1 MYKNLENCIETIK
14 TFITPNDSFEVES
27 TLSFNKWDFVNQ
39 KDYQK
44 LCHYLYISNI
54 PYIEFF
60 GEIRLDKSDIEAT
73 IKRSNILENNTWSY
87 ELILLPNNGTSNRV
101 TKSICVIKF
110 GDSIEENISLLTDIV
125 KNSEIIMNKEF
136 NIKEL
141 VANYKTSNDIDDH
154 LVLLKKK
161 LYIL

>member
-1 MYKNLENCIETIK
+1 MYKNIENCIETIK
-14 TFITPNDSFEVES
+14 TFIEPNESFEVK

-39 KDYQK
+39 KDYEK
-44 LCHYLYISNI
+44 LCDYLYISNI

-73 IKRSNILENNTWSY
+73 IKRSKILENNTWSY
-87 ELILLPNNGTSNRV
+87 ELVLLPNNGTSNRV
-101 TKSICVIKF
+101 TESICVIKF
-110 GDSIEENISLLTDIV
+110 GDSIEENISLLSDIV
-125 KNSEIIMNKEF
+125 KNSEIIINKEF

>member
-73 IKRSNILENNTWSY
+73 IKRSKILENNTWSY
-87 ELILLPNNGTSNRV
+87 ELVLLPNNGTSNRV